1 MGILSD
7 LRSGFFKQIIQE
19 HVLVFVTPDV
29 DGVCAWRILRHIFRQ
44 GQVLYTLIVVTGKTS
59 LCSQFK
65 INKDRFDR
73 VVLINCG
80 ANFDIVEV
88 LEPPANCLFF
98 VCDSHRPI
106 NVNNFYNQRQ
116 VNLITL
122 NENVDDVPKFEDV
135 FNDDLTDHSDEESG
149 EDDPGGRQSTTIRAA
164 EKRINRRRW
173 ERRRQEIII
182 EYESFSY
189 HSTASAVVLFDL
201 AWKLSQDNQQLL
213 WCAIVGQT
221 SQLMLNRINRDHYID
236 QIDYLQ
242 SQVSRLSH
250 LGQALPSDGLTKHA
264 VSIDF
269 EEELTLWLYRHWSLK
284 DALETTMLTATRFK
298 LFTEG
303 GQKRLQEFLASIGL
317 PRRDCAQKFSTMCAQ
332 VKNNINLLF
341 LQFGEKFGFSRPE
354 LFLPSFTMR
363 LVYKTPIS
371 ATDAFW
377 LTLAALECQ
386 DNEDPVENFHLA
398 MDALTCW
405 SMDSLDESME
415 QLQGQLRCL
424 VSQVRALLDTDEVVV
439 FGPFLYVYV
448 AKSSLL
454 SVNLRNPQLLGL
466 LARYI
471 LCAKAAVRS
480 KLGRSRRISQMP
492 LVLCVDSKEDEN
504 LLILLGIPPL
514 HGDDDRNL
522 FGQAFE
528 VAARRT
534 KARAEFKYFDSHC
547 IELYREDMLKF
558 FEALATLLSS

>member
-7 LRSGFFKQIIQE
+7 LRSGFFKQILQE

-65 INKDRFDR
+65 INKNRFDR

-80 ANFDIVEV
+80 ANFDVVEV
-88 LEPPANCLFF
+88 LEPPENCLFF

-116 VNLITL
+116 VHLITL
-122 NENVDDVPKFEDV
+122 NENLDDVPKFEDV
-135 FNDDLTDHSDEESG
+135 FNDDLVSFLHISGSSYPSPSIISVKTDHSDEESG
-149 EDDPGGRQSTTIRAA
+149 EDDQGGRQSTTVRAA

-173 ERRRQEIII
+173 ERKRQEILI

-250 LGQALPSDGLTKHA
+250 LGQALTEGLAKHA

-317 PRRDCAQKFSTMCAQ
+317 PRRDCAQ
-332 VKNNINLLF
+332 
-341 LQFGEKFGFSRPE
+341 
-354 LFLPSFTMR
+354 
-363 LVYKTPIS
+363 
-371 ATDAFW
+371 
-377 LTLAALECQ
+377 
-386 DNEDPVENFHLA
+386 
-398 MDALTCW
+398 
-405 SMDSLDESME
+405 
-415 QLQGQLRCL
+415 
-424 VSQVRALLDTDEVVV
+424 
-439 FGPFLYVYV
+439 
-448 AKSSLL
+448 
-454 SVNLRNPQLLGL
+454 
-466 LARYI
+466 
-471 LCAKAAVRS
+471 
-480 KLGRSRRISQMP
+480 
-492 LVLCVDSKEDEN
+492 
-504 LLILLGIPPL
+504 
-514 HGDDDRNL
+514 
-522 FGQAFE
+522 
-528 VAARRT
+528 
-534 KARAEFKYFDSHC
+534 
-547 IELYREDMLKF
+547 
-558 FEALATLLSS
+558 